1 MAKFVIFFQKWHFRL
16 ENENFLEFKPTY
28 IIFFCVGVREMCDD
42 CQTSIFNY
50 HFICLFCGHI
60 TCITCGEKHFTFKS
74 MTGVS
79 TKTKR
84 NISCKS
90 CSETER
96 FRKSDEKP
104 RDCMLPISLIPIDA
118 IHHLYEILK
127 YVMKVRFISS
137 VDFRILWYLSRILKI
152 LSDILV
158 QWFAKNWHILKN
170 VSIFGVSIF
179 SVPIFDWFSLHFLVQ
194 NWYF

>member
-1 MAKFVIFFQKWHFRL
+1 ML
-16 ENENFLEFKPTY
+16 ENENFLEFKPTC
-28 IIFFCVGVREMCDD
+28 IIYFCVGVREMCDD

-127 YVMKVRFISS
+127 YVMKVRFMSS
-137 VDFRILWYLSRILKI
+137 VYQFSNYLIP
-152 LSDILV
+152 
-158 QWFAKNWHILKN
+158 F
-170 VSIFGVSIF
+170 
-179 SVPIFDWFSLHFLVQ
+179 
-194 NWYF
+194 

>member
-1 MAKFVIFFQKWHFRL
+1 ML
-16 ENENFLEFKPTY
+16 ENENFLEFKPTC
-28 IIFFCVGVREMCDD
+28 IIYFCVGVREMCDD

-137 VDFRILWYLSRILKI
+137 VQS
-152 LSDILV
+152 
-158 QWFAKNWHILKN
+158 FAK
-170 VSIFGVSIF
+170 
-179 SVPIFDWFSLHFLVQ
+179 D
-194 NWYF
+194 

>member
-1 MAKFVIFFQKWHFRL
+1 
-16 ENENFLEFKPTY
+16 
-28 IIFFCVGVREMCDD
+28 MCDD

-127 YVMKVRFISS
+127 YVMKVRFIISIYVHSIKSPFSS
-137 VDFRILWYLSRILKI
+137 PYKNIRNYIGSKMDFWWTAIVYRLTHTVRLIW
-152 LSDILV
+152 
-158 QWFAKNWHILKN
+158 
-170 VSIFGVSIF
+170 
-179 SVPIFDWFSLHFLVQ
+179 PIYGSYYMGQDMTETV
-194 NWYF
+194 